1 MQNPRQRAEAPAVAN
16 DYSGNVSVLLGTGTG
31 SFAKATN
38 ITTGDQVTSVAVAD
52 LNGDNHPDL
61 AVTGFLSNSV
71 SVLLNA
77 QPPVA
82 AGDVY
87 HTAEDTALT
96 VARRGCWATTPTP
109 TPIRCGRSRRRSRAT
124 AA

>member
-52 LNGDNHPDL
+52 LNGDNHP
-61 AVTGFLSNSV
+61 TWPSPGSCR
-71 SVLLNA
+71 
-77 QPPVA
+77 
-82 AGDVY
+82 
-87 HTAEDTALT
+87 TA
-96 VARRGCWATTPTP
+96 C
-109 TPIRCGRSRRRSRAT
+109 RSCSTRNHR
-124 AA
+124 